1 MATARAPVCLIYRRK
16 ADIPEGDNIK
26 RTFRI
31 VPFAALFLAAACATS
46 PYDTTTGSSFTSTSN
61 ARGVS
66 TTEANAAATGSA
78 ASTGAQREPA
88 GVMNNPK

>member
-1 MATARAPVCLIYRRK
+1 M
-16 ADIPEGDNIK
+16 K

-31 VPFAALFLAAACATS
+31 VPFAALFLVAACASS
-46 PYDTTTGSSFTSTSN
+46 PYDTGTGSSFTSSS

-66 TTEANAAATGSA
+66 TTEASAAATGSA
-78 ASTGAQREPA
+78 ASTGGQREPA

>member
-1 MATARAPVCLIYRRK
+1 M
-16 ADIPEGDNIK
+16 K

-31 VPFAALFLAAACATS
+31 VPFAAFLAVAACASS
-46 PYDTTTGSSFTSTSN
+46 PYDTGSGNSLTSTNSG
-61 ARGVS
+61 RGVA

>member
-1 MATARAPVCLIYRRK
+1 M
-16 ADIPEGDNIK
+16 K

-31 VPFAALFLAAACATS
+31 VPFAALFLAAACASS
-46 PYDTTTGSSFTSTSN
+46 PYDTSTGSSFTSSSN

-78 ASTGAQREPA
+78 ASTGGQREPA